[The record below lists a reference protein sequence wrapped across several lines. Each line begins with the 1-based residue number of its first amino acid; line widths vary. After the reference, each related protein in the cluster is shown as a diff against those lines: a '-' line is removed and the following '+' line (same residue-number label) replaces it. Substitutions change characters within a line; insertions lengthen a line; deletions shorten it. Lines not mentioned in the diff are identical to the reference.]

1 MPDWQDNADSVLIQR
16 AQQGQ
21 SEAFGELYQRYATVI
36 FRFVCLRL
44 GNNEDAEDLTE
55 EIFMRALHNLAR
67 YDDRGIPFAA
77 YLFQIARNALIDHYR
92 KNRNSLSSIDD
103 LDIRGGDPG
112 PEESVSHRIEFQ
124 DLQRIMENL
133 PEDYRNVLI
142 LRFLSGLSP
151 EETAIMMDRSEGA
164 VRVLQFRA
172 LAALKKLLQK
182 GNVDG

>member
-1 MPDWQDNADSVLIQR
+1 MPDWQDNADSVLIQK

-21 SEAFGELYQRYATVI
+21 SDAFGELYQRYATVI

-55 EIFMRALHNLAR
+55 EIFMRAWNNLAR
-67 YDDRGIPFAA
+67 YDDRGVPFAA

-92 KNRNSLSSIDD
+92 KNRSPLSSIDD
-103 LDIRGGDPG
+103 LDISAVDPG
-112 PEESVSHRIEFQ
+112 PEENISRRIEFQ
-124 DLQRIMENL
+124 DMQRIMENL
-133 PEDYRNVLI
+133 PEDYRNVLV

-151 EETAIMMDRSEGA
+151 EETAQMMDRSDGA